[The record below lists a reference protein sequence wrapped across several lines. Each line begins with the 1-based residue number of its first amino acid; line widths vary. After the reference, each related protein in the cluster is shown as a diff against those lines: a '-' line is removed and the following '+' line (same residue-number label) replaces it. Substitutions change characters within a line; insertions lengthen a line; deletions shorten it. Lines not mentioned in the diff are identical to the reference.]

1 MTLGW
6 RPGLVEALKVS
17 EFRWQDLLQHLEKV
31 GGETRSCGSFQA
43 LKFRGHDLLQ
53 NLEEVGM
60 ATRFCGSCKK
70 IMVRVAGLVTVP
82 GGS

>member
-1 MTLGW
+1 METRSCGSFKGV
-6 RPGLVEALKVS
+6 RVQVAG
-17 EFRWQDLLQHLEKV
+17 RRLQHLEEV
-31 GGETRSCGSFQA
+31 GGETRSCGSFQG
-43 LKFRGHDLLQ
+43 LKFRWQDLLQ

-70 IMVRVAGLVTVP
+70 IMVQVAGLVTVP